1 MTSGFKRV
9 KRIEWI
15 ARIAIPQTPY
25 RIAPQA
31 VNLPGGLAEKFV
43 EKSAEA
49 EMCWLLICD
58 GVRCR
63 GSVSDGGAVDD
74 ELDAAVALTAV
85 GGVICGDGLR
95 FSKTVRRDG
104 RRRNSLLGEKIAD
117 GIRAALGELLIEFIG
132 AHAVRVAFNLQ
143 SQASMRQQN
152 A

>member
-1 MTSGFKRV
+1 MTSGFERSKG
-9 KRIEWI
+9 IEWI

-58 GVRCR
+58 CVRCR

-85 GGVICGDGLR
+85 GGGLWGGGLGCC
-95 FSKTVRRDG
+95 TTLRRAG
-104 RRRNSLLGEKIAD
+104 RNPDSPLRGAIAV
-117 GIRAALGELLIEFIG
+117 GVPAAL
-132 AHAVRVAFNLQ
+132 R
-143 SQASMRQQN
+143 
-152 A
+152 